1 MAENKA
7 LDRLL
12 KNSVVSGTVAY
23 IRRNA
28 GIIIGFLIIC
38 GIIAFRS
45 PVFLTRQNIMNV
57 LRQISS
63 NMYLATSMTLILIAG
78 GIDLSVG
85 SALAVIGVLA
95 SSMLKL
101 GLAIPQT
108 IGICLLIGMVIGFV
122 NGVIISRTALP
133 PFIVTFSM
141 MSILRGVAYVYTGGL
156 TIPVENKGFI
166 VLGTGFVGIIPL
178 PVVYMTV
185 ILFLVF
191 ILLNKT
197 ALGRHIYA
205 IGSNEKA
212 ALYSGISVRNIRLL
226 VYIFSGVMASV
237 AGMILAARS
246 YSGNPSF
253 GSGAEMD
260 AIAACV
266 LGGRVSMTGGTG
278 FIGGTLLGALIIGV
292 LNNGLNLMQ
301 IDSFWQPILKGTV
314 ILVAVYADYLKSQ
327 KKTGAV

>member
-1 MAENKA
+1 MTENKT
-7 LDRLL
+7 LDRFL
-12 KNSVVSGTVAY
+12 KNSAVSGTVAY

-63 NMYLATSMTLILIAG
+63 NMYLATSMTLILITG

-85 SALAVIGVLA
+85 SALAVIGVLV
-95 SSMLKL
+95 SSVLKS
-101 GLAIPQT
+101 GLAVPQA
-108 IGICLLIGMVIGFV
+108 IGICLLVGMCIGFV
-122 NGVIISRTALP
+122 NGFIISRTALP

-156 TIPVENKGFI
+156 TIPVENKDFI
-166 VLGTGFVGIIPL
+166 ILGTGFLGIIPL
-178 PVVYMTV
+178 PVMYMMV
-185 ILFLVF
+185 ILFAVF

-205 IGSNEKA
+205 VGSNEKA

-314 ILVAVYADYLKSQ
+314 ILVAVYADYLKGL
-327 KKTGAV
+327 KKTGTA

>member
-1 MAENKA
+1 MTENEV
-7 LDRLL
+7 LGRFL
-12 KNSVVSGTVAY
+12 KNSAVVSVAAY
-23 IRRNA
+23 VKRNA

-95 SSMLKL
+95 SSMLKS
-101 GLAIPQT
+101 GMAVPQT
-108 IGICLLIGMVIGFV
+108 IGLCLLVGICIGFV
-122 NGVIISRTALP
+122 NGFIISRTTLP

-166 VLGTGFVGIIPL
+166 ALGTGFLGTIPL
-178 PVVYMTV
+178 PVIYMMT
-185 ILFLVF
+185 ILFVVF
-191 ILLNKT
+191 VLLNKT

-205 IGSNEKA
+205 TGSNEKA
-212 ALYSGISVRNIRLL
+212 ALYSGISVQNIRLL
-226 VYIFSGVMASV
+226 VYIFSGIMASV

-301 IDSFWQPILKGTV
+301 IDSFWQPILKGVV
-314 ILVAVYADYLKSQ
+314 ILVAVYADYLKGL
-327 KKTGAV
+327 KKTGTV